1 MAYAVNQTYG
11 VDVMLTDK
19 TEAAAML
26 KVIAFRRYIPLL
38 QAEM

>member
-11 VDVMLTDK
+11 VDVMLTD
-19 TEAAAML
+19 EAAAML